1 MVVHRDRHSTLPDGE
16 LHSLLTSPRRHSGV
30 VVGVGAGQGAD
41 GHTQINGLF
50 HSIYH
55 TSRQIIL
62 YNIVRDDR
70 QVEINEMSKI

>member
-1 MVVHRDRHSTLPDGE
+1 MF
-16 LHSLLTSPRRHSGV
+16 

-41 GHTQINGLF
+41 GHTHINGLF